1 MRFLLAFVCSI
12 GLAGSAVAQVTPTG
26 LAIVSETAAD
36 TRDSIGGSCSDMD
49 GGPGFT
55 SSTSSCSDAQGETA
69 ASSAQ
74 TTATSDAR
82 GGDFAVVAQA
92 GATAVPAPGPQ
103 QAFGLATAGASALE
117 NWTLSSDTFYV
128 VSLSTAS
135 DPGGPT
141 GSASATATFSGGGGA
156 PSGLLTAGV
165 YALQATADAS
175 ALARETGPVTSAA
188 SGSATARVTFAPAV
202 SSTLV
207 RGVVTAGG
215 LPRAGLLVEALDGP
229 VVLDSGLSG
238 DDGSYLLPDVTSPAT
253 IRFSDPAGNFQTFE
267 SGVVTP
273 PAVVNA
279 DLLALPTVPALPAA
293 LVLVLALALLAVAR
307 GALGRRAYGSA
318 TR

>member
-1 MRFLLAFVCSI
+1 MRCLVAFVCTI
-12 GLAGSAVAQVTPTG
+12 WLAVSAVAQITPTG
-26 LAIVSETAAD
+26 LVIVSETTAD

-49 GGPGFT
+49 GGPGVP

-74 TTATSDAR
+74 TVATSDAR
-82 GGDFAVVAQA
+82 GGDFSVVAQA

-103 QAFGLATAGASALE
+103 QAFGLATAGANALE
-117 NWTLSSDTFYV
+117 NWTLSGDTFYV
-128 VSLSTAS
+128 VALSTTS

-141 GSASATATFSGGGGA
+141 GNASATATFSGGGGA
-156 PSGLLTAGV
+156 PSGLLTAGT
-165 YALQATADAS
+165 YALQATADVS

-188 SGSATARVTFAPAV
+188 SGSATARVTFAPAL

-207 RGVVTAGG
+207 RGVGTAGG
-215 LPRAGLLVEALDGP
+215 LPMAGLLVEALDGP

-253 IRFSDPAGNFQTFE
+253 IRFSDPGGIFQAFE

-279 DLLALPTVPALPAA
+279 DLLALPTVPALPFA
-293 LVLVLALALLAVAR
+293 LAVVLVLALLVVAR
-307 GALGRRAYGSA
+307 SSLGRNV
-318 TR
+318 